1 MVAVVLGAGSVSVFA
16 GELEISGAGQPVLKW
31 LFKHPFVTMQSTV
44 GIDHA
49 MAAHGYYQDYERWD
63 EA

>member
-1 MVAVVLGAGSVSVFA
+1 MVAVVLGVGSVSVFA
-16 GELEISGAGQPVLKW
+16 G
-31 LFKHPFVTMQSTV
+31 TMQSTV

-49 MAAHGYYQDYERWD
+49 MATQDYYQDYEGWD